1 MNMDQWIEAEMV
13 KYMGDQ
19 PAVLQAVVRSM
30 LATAWMRGELAA
42 MKRVSDAWGEQIDVQ
57 PPEAY
62 SDDRS

>member
-1 MNMDQWIEAEMV
+1 MNMDQWIESEIVTNLGLESA
-13 KYMGDQ
+13 
-19 PAVLQAVVRSM
+19 PLQSVVRVM

-42 MKRVSDAWGEQIDVQ
+42 MKRVSEAWGEQIDVQ